1 MLRYNDQFLL
11 NLIHENAT
19 IIYRRKVINYNR
31 LLVEIWTLGKEH
43 SEVLKKTDEPEI
55 PEELKSSECSKHF
68 KVLIAANNALK
79 SIKAQEAS
87 MQDLQK
93 TIEELK
99 EKLDSKEV
107 EVKTNQHKSVGKN
120 STSSDTSS
128 STASVDIGTQQEP
141 TMTVRSAEVR
151 PQTDI
156 TEESRNYQRLLG
168 EIMSLKENHKHLLK
182 NPDLSA
188 SPDDL
193 TSKECSTHFDVLVSI
208 NNFLKSMDVQKKD
221 QESFVEEMVQ
231 KLTKVLQENQ
241 KLLEDNEKMKTDIER
256 YTSKKPTQEIKK
268 LIYEIDA
275 LKKSLQNEEKER
287 EKLKMTIQAKEKD
300 IHLLNQK
307 LQMQRP
313 QTAPLSYAKEY
324 KEMSKQ
330 VENLKAEKESLM
342 QRLSMVAGR
351 KMKDNNPSI
360 ADLSDPNRP
369 ERLVEQFREIY
380 DNAWTDVLDHLTEH
394 KDVTDAEAVKEI
406 VNVLQAIHN
415 QCKDQMNGKKQ
426 SIIKIIGYPEDTLE
440 RQYTGDKEGHD
451 PTVKIIKDLVQASAN
466 RISAEVIQEIKKC
479 PVVEDILRK
488 GGGKSEI
495 FVNKCSLLCLF
506 MVVQDP
512 PVVLDFSCQ
521 PGDPFNKDM
530 FTPFT
535 SSGEVVDYLVWPL
548 MYLNQGGAIMSKGI
562 AQGKKTI
569 KQKQDEDNSN

>member
-1 MLRYNDQFLL
+1 MVP
-11 NLIHENAT
+11 E
-19 IIYRRKVINYNR
+19 
-31 LLVEIWTLGKEH
+31 KEH
-43 SEVLKKTDEPEI
+43 GEVLKRPDESEI
-55 PEELKSSECSKHF
+55 PEELKRSECLKHF
-68 KVLIAANNALK
+68 KVLIAVNNVLK
-79 SIKAQEAS
+79 SINSQEES
-87 MQDLQK
+87 IQHLQK

-107 EVKTNQHKSVGKN
+107 EVKTKQHIKSEGKN
-120 STSSDTSS
+120 STGSDPSS
-128 STASVDIGTQQEP
+128 SAASVDIGTQQEP
-141 TMTVRSAEVR
+141 TMTVRSTEVR

-168 EIMSLKENHKHLLK
+168 KIMSLKENHKHLLK
-182 NPDLSA
+182 NPYLST

-221 QESFVEEMVQ
+221 QESFVEEMVH

-241 KLLEDNEKMKTDIER
+241 KLLEDNEKMKIDIER

-268 LIYEIDA
+268 LISEIDA
-275 LKKSLQNEEKER
+275 LKKR
-287 EKLKMTIQAKEKD
+287 
-300 IHLLNQK
+300 

-342 QRLSMVAGR
+342 Q
-351 KMKDNNPSI
+351 
-360 ADLSDPNRP
+360 
-369 ERLVEQFREIY
+369 
-380 DNAWTDVLDHLTEH
+380 DHLTEH
-394 KDVTDAEAVKEI
+394 KDVTDEEAVKEI

-440 RQYTGDKEGHD
+440 RQYTGGKEGHD

-466 RISAEVIQEIKKC
+466 RISAEVIQVSNYITAWQKNKNNRTTVIVIFITRRNKKVS
-479 PVVEDILRK
+479 VVEDILRK

>member
-307 LQMQRP
+307 L
-313 QTAPLSYAKEY
+313 
-324 KEMSKQ
+324 
-330 VENLKAEKESLM
+330 
-342 QRLSMVAGR
+342 SMVAGR